1 MRYYSLQAYYFVFF
15 VMNGFSVFLPKYYGE
30 IGLSDGMIGVL
41 GSVPTVVAMAFAPM
55 LALLT
60 DRVPKKRYMLCAL
73 MILLAAFYFLAAR
86 CTTIVPLLLVVS
98 LAAVFSNPVM
108 PLANTISLE
117 YTQAVGK
124 NYGHIRLMGTAGYQ
138 VGALLIGAILAERLD
153 KLYPMMGAV
162 VLVSCGITFLMPN
175 VEGHQHKNGK
185 VPLSKLFADKH
196 VRWLY
201 FILFFCTIPTQF
213 FMGFFTKHLGDL
225 GMSNTMVSW
234 VTLLSVVLE
243 LPFLCFGDRIVKK
256 MNTWNWIMVGML
268 LNTIRWIGLAFSK
281 SLLLILIFQ
290 IPMVTVMA
298 CYEYAPAFYLNKRV
312 PQELAGS
319 AQSMHS
325 LMMFGAAKIVGCLIG
340 GQICEYTGIPMMFAI
355 CGVMGLVGCVFFWF
369 KTRQLIKEDT
379 VSLSAD

>member
-41 GSVPTVVAMAFAPM
+41 GSIPTIIAMAFAPM

-86 CTTIVPLLLVVS
+86 CTTIIPLLLVVS
-98 LAAVFSNPVM
+98 LSAVFSNPVM

-117 YTQAVGK
+117 YTQATGK

-138 VGALLIGAILAERLD
+138 VGALLVGAILSERLD
-153 KLYPMMGAV
+153 NLYPLMGAV
-162 VLVSCGITFLMPN
+162 VLVSCLITFMMPN

-185 VPLSKLFADKH
+185 VPLSKLFKDKH
-196 VRWLY
+196 VCWLY

-213 FMGFFTKHLGDL
+213 FMAFFTKHLGDL
-225 GMSNTMVSW
+225 GMSNSMVSW
-234 VTLLSVVLE
+234 ITLLSVFLE
-243 LPFLCFGDRIVKK
+243 LPFLLFGDKIIKK
-256 MNTWNWIMVGML
+256 LNTWNWIMVGML
-268 LNTIRWIGLAFSK
+268 LNSIRWIGLAFCK
-281 SLLLILIFQ
+281 SFVPILIFQ
-290 IPMVTVMA
+290 IPMVTVMV
-298 CYEYAPAFYLNKRV
+298 CYEYSPAFYLNKRV
-312 PQELAGS
+312 AQELAGS

-325 LMMFGAAKIVGCLIG
+325 LMMFGAAKIVGSLIG
-340 GQICEYTGIPMMFAI
+340 GQLCQYMGIPTVFAI
-355 CGVMGLVGCVFFWF
+355 CGVMGLIGCVVFWPI
-369 KTRQLIKEDT
+369 TRRMIREE
-379 VSLSAD
+379 AAAINN